1 MFKKLL
7 DLFLSRERKIEF
19 AIGEFNLVYKQLTK
33 SQEQALKLIEEE
45 YQKDIHSAEQL
56 GVEERNIELLAA
68 QHKYN
73 EYKNRIEIK

>member
-56 GVEERNIELLAA
+56 GEEERNIELLAA

>member
-56 GVEERNIELLAA
+56 GEERNIELLAA

>member
-19 AIGEFNLVYKQLTK
+19 AIGEFNLVHKQLTK